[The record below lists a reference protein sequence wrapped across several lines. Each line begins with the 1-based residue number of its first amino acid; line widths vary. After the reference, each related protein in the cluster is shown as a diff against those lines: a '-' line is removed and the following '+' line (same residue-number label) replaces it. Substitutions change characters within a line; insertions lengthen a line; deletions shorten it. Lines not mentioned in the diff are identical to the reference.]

1 MGGVIIKVDLDDL
14 DRLEERL
21 RADMDVLLERV
32 AKLEEENAT
41 MRRRLEQIDWS
52 RVRPATG
59 RRP

>member
-1 MGGVIIKVDLDDL
+1 MGGLIVKADMDDL

-21 RADMDVLLERV
+21 RADMDVLLERIV
-32 AKLEEENAT
+32 KLEEENAT
-41 MRRRLEQIDWS
+41 MRKRLERIDWS